1 MNIRSLSL
9 ALFLLI
15 APTSAWAGPWSL
27 GAEAGP
33 MIWLFKEAPVS
44 YAMTLTPGYE
54 VIDGLIVEA
63 AVGVRHYSFE
73 TSDKE
78 TATFALPMMVGAR
91 YLTHIYAGL
100 SFVSGLH
107 AGGFVLLEDVKNSDT
122 AIQGSG
128 YEQSVVF
135 EPGGRLVLGLD
146 YQVTDTFALGFNG
159 ALEVTANN
167 LFVTTAIGGRV
178 DF

>member
-1 MNIRSLSL
+1 MNTRSLSL

-15 APTSAWAGPWSL
+15 APTSVWAGPWSL

-33 MIWLFKEAPVS
+33 MVWLFKEAPVS

-63 AVGVRHYSFE
+63 TVGVRHYSFE

-100 SFVSGLH
+100 SFVSALH
-107 AGGFVLLEDVKNSDT
+107 AGGFVLVEDVLNNQT
-122 AIQGSG
+122 AVQGSG

-135 EPGGRLVLGLD
+135 EPGGRLLLGLD
-146 YQVTDTFALGFNG
+146 YQVTNTFALGLTG
-159 ALEVTANN
+159 GLEITPNN
-167 LFVTTAIGGRV
+167 LFVTTGIGGRV
-178 DF
+178 EF

>member
-33 MIWLFKEAPVS
+33 MVWLFKEAPVS

-54 VIDGLIVEA
+54 VLDGLILETTI
-63 AVGVRHYSFE
+63 GIRHYSFE
-73 TSDKE
+73 TPNTE
-78 TATFALPMMVGAR
+78 TATFALPLMVGAR

-107 AGGFVLLEDVKNSDT
+107 LGGLLLLEDDMNQG
-122 AIQGSG
+122 AID
-128 YEQSVVF
+128 QSAAF
-135 EPGGRLVLGLD
+135 KPGGRVVLGLD
-146 YQVTDTFALGFNG
+146 YQLMDTFALGLTG
-159 ALEVTANN
+159 ALEITADN
-167 LFVTTAIGGRV
+167 LFVTTGIGGRV
-178 DF
+178 EF

>member
-9 ALFLLI
+9 TLFLLV
-15 APTSAWAGPWSL
+15 APTTAWAGPWSL

-54 VIDGLIVEA
+54 VLDGLIVEA

-73 TSDKE
+73 TADTE

-107 AGGFVLLEDVKNSDT
+107 AGGFVLLEDDMVQGT
-122 AIQGSG
+122 AT
-128 YEQSVVF
+128 QSVVF
-135 EPGGRLVLGLD
+135 EPGGRVILGLD
-146 YQVTDTFALGFNG
+146 YQIMDTFALGLTG
-159 ALEVTANN
+159 ALEVTPNN
-167 LFVTTAIGGRV
+167 LFVTTGIGARV